1 MKAIK
6 KAFVCQVVAIALF
19 LLVFN
24 PCVVVAKTPPKQGG
38 VLPEMTLS
46 VPEDQNHREYLGLS
60 GEGRFEVSQIKA
72 EAVIIEIFSMYCP
85 FCQKEAPR
93 VNELYEI
100 IESTRATKGRI
111 KLIGIGAGNS
121 SFEVGVF
128 RKKYNVSFP
137 LFPDSDFFIHKSL
150 GEVRTPYLI
159 GVKIKP
165 GGGREVFYSKLGG
178 FKKPEAFLKLM
189 LELSGLK

>member
-1 MKAIK
+1 MKK
-6 KAFVCQVVAIALF
+6 EFVHQVVAIAMF

-24 PCVVVAKTPPKQGG
+24 PYVAVAKSPPKEGG

-46 VPEDQNHREYLGLS
+46 VPENQKHREYLGLS

-72 EAVIIEIFSMYCP
+72 QAVIIEIFSMYCP

-100 IESTRATKGRI
+100 IESTRATKGKI

-121 SFEVGVF
+121 SFEVDVF

-137 LFPDSDFFIHKSL
+137 LFQDSDFSIHKNL
-150 GEVRTPYLI
+150 GEVRTPYFI

-165 GGGREVFYSKLGG
+165 GGGHEVFYSKLGG